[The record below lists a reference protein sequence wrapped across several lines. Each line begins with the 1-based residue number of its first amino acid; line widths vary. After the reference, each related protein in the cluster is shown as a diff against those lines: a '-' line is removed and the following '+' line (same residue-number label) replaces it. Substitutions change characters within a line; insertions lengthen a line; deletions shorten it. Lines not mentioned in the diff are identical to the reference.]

1 VLFIQTFVGPYTTNT
16 YLLTGTECCVVIDP
30 SGDGEALYRA
40 ATKAG
45 KRIAAI
51 LLTHGHF
58 DHIDALES
66 LAHLSGAPV
75 YVSIHDSSMLTDS
88 YLNASW
94 LVGQSVT
101 AAVNDLR
108 TLSGDETLTFDDIVI
123 KVIAAPGHSA
133 GCVCYLT
140 ENALFSGDTIF
151 ADGYGRTDL
160 PNAVPDQYEKSLSI
174 IAPMLRRTD
183 LYPGHGRKL
192 IHNKE

>member
-1 VLFIQTFVGPYTTNT
+1 MLFIQTFVGPYTTNT
-16 YLLTGTECCVVIDP
+16 YLLTGAECCVVIDP
-30 SGDGEALYRA
+30 SGDGEALYRV

-75 YVSIHDSSMLTDS
+75 YVSIHDSSMLTDP

-108 TLSGDETLTFDDIVI
+108 TLSGDETLIFDDIVI